1 MNDDVAYR
9 AQPPHL
15 RAWWVKKNSCDH
27 SVLLL
32 PIGIRRPPRDDAAMT
47 IPLSLAERLPA
58 SGHADPDDLLE
69 LFLAW
74 TAEQGLTLYPAQ
86 EEAILEVMAGSH
98 VILATPTGSGK
109 SLVATASHFRT
120 LGTRG
125 RAFYTSPIKALVS
138 EKFFACCEELGPENV
153 GLMTGDATVNRDAR
167 IICCTAEVLAS
178 MALREGEAIDAA
190 TVVMDEFHFY
200 GDPERGM
207 AWQLPLLLL
216 PHTTFLL
223 MSATLGDTTRVEEG
237 LNTLT
242 GKAPVV
248 VASDERPVPLKFTYT
263 EEPLH
268 ETIQTLVTSNKA
280 PVYLVHF
287 TQRACAEQAQALTSV
302 ALLSKE
308 ERKTLAA
315 AIGGFAFDSPYGKEI
330 SRYLRHGV
338 GLHHGGLL
346 PKYRLLVERLA
357 RKGLLKVICG
367 TDTLGVGVNVPIRT
381 VLFTQLSKF
390 DGERSR
396 NLRVREFKQIAGR
409 AGRRG
414 FDDIGYVVCQAPA
427 HVVENRRLAA
437 KAALQRGKKLVRAK
451 PPKGFVPW
459 DEKTFQGLIADPP
472 EVLESTFRVNH
483 GLLLALL
490 QRDPETLQH
499 EDGYGMLLELIE
511 RSHTSEGASERLRQ
525 LAQERLDEL
534 IQAGIVVVQEASD
547 GRSVMHVNETL
558 QTDFSLMHT
567 LSLFLVGAL
576 ETLSPD
582 APSYALDLLS
592 FVEATLENPRAILY
606 QQERQLKDTLIAQWK
621 ADGVE
626 YEERMTR
633 LEKVTWPKPCADQIY
648 GIYNLFAEG
657 HPWVAGEHIRP
668 KSIARDL
675 FERYMSFDDY
685 IRELGLQR
693 IEGVVLRYLNT
704 AYKTLLQTVP
714 DAAKTET
721 VYDLE
726 AFLRTT
732 LERVDSSLLREW
744 ERMTQAGAPDEQ
756 AEAPVDISAEPRAF
770 KARLRSELHLLVRCL
785 AHSDFEA
792 AERSAHQMPDDPW
805 PATRFEEDMAAFVEA
820 HGPLGF
826 DHQARLTEHTVIEE
840 AGPHQWR
847 VTQTLLG
854 SDGPTLVA
862 LQGFVDLRP
871 DTDPVGPLIA
881 LWRIG

>member
-1 MNDDVAYR
+1 
-9 AQPPHL
+9 
-15 RAWWVKKNSCDH
+15 
-27 SVLLL
+27 
-32 PIGIRRPPRDDAAMT
+32 MT
-47 IPLSLAERLPA
+47 IPLSLAERLPTD
-58 SGHADPDDLLE
+58 GHADPDDLLD

-74 TAEQGLTLYPAQ
+74 TAAQGLTLYPAQ
-86 EEAILEVMAGSH
+86 EEAILEVMSGSH

-138 EKFFACCEELGPENV
+138 EKFFACCEELGAENV

-237 LNTLT
+237 LKALT

-248 VASDERPVPLKFTYT
+248 IASDDRPVPLEFTYA
-263 EEPLH
+263 EDPLH
-268 ETIQTLVTSNKA
+268 ETIESLVTSNKA

-308 ERKTLAA
+308 ERKVVAA
-315 AIGGFAFDSPYGKEI
+315 TIGGFNFDSPYGKEI
-330 SRYLRHGV
+330 SRYLRHGI

-346 PKYRLLVERLA
+346 PKYRLLVERMA

-396 NLRVREFKQIAGR
+396 NLSVREFKQISGR

-414 FDDIGYVVCQAPA
+414 FDEIGYVVCQAPA
-427 HVVENRRLAA
+427 HVIENRRLAV
-437 KAALQRGKKLVRAK
+437 KASLQRGKKFVRSK
-451 PPKGFVPW
+451 PPRGFVGW
-459 DEKTFQGLIADPP
+459 DEKTFQGVISKPP
-472 EVLESTFRVNH
+472 EELESTFRVDH

-490 QRDPETLQH
+490 QRDPETLRD
-499 EDGYGMLLELIE
+499 EDGFGMLLELID

-534 IQAGIVVVQEASD
+534 VQAGIVHVEASSD
-547 GRSVMHVNETL
+547 GRSLMHVDEAL

-576 ETLSPD
+576 ETLSPE
-582 APSYALDLLS
+582 APSYAVDLLS
-592 FVEATLENPRAILY
+592 FVEATLENPRAVLY

-633 LEKVTWPKPCADQIY
+633 LENVTWPKPCADRIY
-648 GIYNLFAEG
+648 GLYNLFAET

-675 FERYMSFDDY
+675 FERYMSFSDY

-693 IEGVVLRYLNT
+693 IEGVLLRYLNT
-704 AYKTLLQTVP
+704 AYKTLLQSVP
-714 DAAKTET
+714 DAAKTDA

-726 AFLRTT
+726 AFLRAT
-732 LERVDSSLLREW
+732 LEQVDSSLLREW
-744 ERMTQAGAPDEQ
+744 ERMTQTGAPDAP
-756 AEAPVDISAEPRAF
+756 AEASIDISAEPKAFRA
-770 KARLRSELHLLVRCL
+770 RIRSELHMLVRCL
-785 AHSDFEA
+785 AHGEFEG
-792 AERSAHQMPDDPW
+792 AERSARQMPDDPW
-805 PATRFEEDMAAFVEA
+805 PARRFEDELTAFVEA
-820 HGPLGF
+820 HGPLCF
-826 DHQARLTEHTVIEE
+826 NHQARLTEHTVIEE
-840 AGPHQWR
+840 TGPHQWR
-847 VTQTLLG
+847 VGQTLLG
-854 SDGPTLVA
+854 GDDVTLVA

-871 DTDPVGPLIA
+871 DTNPTGPLIA
-881 LWRIG
+881 LWHIG

>member
-1 MNDDVAYR
+1 
-9 AQPPHL
+9 
-15 RAWWVKKNSCDH
+15 
-27 SVLLL
+27 
-32 PIGIRRPPRDDAAMT
+32 MT
-47 IPLSLAERLPA
+47 IPLSLAERLPKGG
-58 SGHADPDDLLE
+58 SADPDDLLE
-69 LFLAW
+69 LFLSW

-138 EKFFACCEELGPENV
+138 EKFFACCEELGAENV

-223 MSATLGDTTRVEEG
+223 MSATLGDTSRVEEG
-237 LNTLT
+237 LKKLT

-248 VASDERPVPLKFTYT
+248 VASDERPVPLEFTYT

-308 ERKTLAA
+308 ERKALAA
-315 AIGGFAFDSPYGKEI
+315 VIGGFAFDSPYGKEI

-427 HVVENRRLAA
+427 HVIENRRLAA
-437 KAALQRGKKLVRAK
+437 KAALQRGKKFVRAK

-459 DEKTFQGLIADPP
+459 DEKTFQGVIANPP
-472 EVLESTFRVNH
+472 EPLESTFRVDH

-490 QRDPETLQH
+490 QRDPETLRY
-499 EDGYGMLLELIE
+499 EDGYGMLLELID
-511 RSHTSEGASERLRQ
+511 RSHASDGASERLRA
-525 LAQERLDEL
+525 LAKERLDEL
-534 IQAGIVVVQEASD
+534 IQAGIVHVDVRPD
-547 GRSVMHVNETL
+547 GSSAMHVDEAL

-576 ETLSPD
+576 ETLPPD
-582 APSYALDLLS
+582 APTYALDLLS
-592 FVEATLENPRAILY
+592 FVEATLENPRAILF
-606 QQERQLKDTLIAQWK
+606 QQERRLKDTLIAQWK
-621 ADGVE
+621 AEGVE
-626 YEERMTR
+626 YEERMKR
-633 LEKVTWPKPCADQIY
+633 LEELTWPKPCAERIY
-648 GIYNLFAEG
+648 GLYNLFAES

-675 FERYMSFDDY
+675 YERYMAFDEY
-685 IRELGLQR
+685 VRELGLQR
-693 IEGVVLRYLNT
+693 IEGVLLRYLNT

-714 DAAKTET
+714 DTAKTDA

-744 ERMTQAGAPDEQ
+744 ERMTKTAASDTEV
-756 AEAPVDISAEPRAF
+756 EAPIDISAEPRSF
-770 KARLRSELHLLVRCL
+770 QARIRSELHVLVRCL
-785 AHSDFEA
+785 AHGDFDA
-792 AERSAHQMPDDPW
+792 AERSARQVEDDAW
-805 PATRFEEDMAAFVEA
+805 PAARFRDEVEAFTEA
-820 HGPLGF
+820 HGALCF
-826 DHQARLTEHTVIEE
+826 NHEARLTEHTVIEE
-840 AGPHQWR
+840 TGPHQWR
-847 VTQTLLG
+847 VSQSLLG
-854 SDGPTLVA
+854 SEGVSLVA

-871 DTDPVGPLIA
+871 DTNPSGPLVA
-881 LWRIG
+881 LWHIG